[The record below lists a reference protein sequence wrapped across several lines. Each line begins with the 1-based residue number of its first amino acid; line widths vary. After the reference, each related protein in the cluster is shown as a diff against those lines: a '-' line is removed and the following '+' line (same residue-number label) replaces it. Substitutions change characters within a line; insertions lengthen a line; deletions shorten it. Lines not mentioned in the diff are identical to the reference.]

1 MHEIRS
7 PRRYRKP
14 KCARCEIDSTGFERS
29 ETRRRR
35 PSDRP
40 DYFHSLETILIYAY
54 NVIALN
60 HPIIRGKRFPTMP
73 LSCMR
78 YTTPFSTL
86 APRKGSLII
95 PRFQIPPPSLSLSVR
110 HLTGTTYIVF
120 DRLGHRV
127 ANRKVRKERFVIYVA
142 FFPSSLPFGDS
153 W

>member
-1 MHEIRS
+1 MLPFGGNFVRARDSFTTAIQKAKVCPLRNRFDRIREIRDTS
-7 PRRYRKP
+7 PTAFR
-14 KCARCEIDSTGFERS
+14 STGLFSFVRNDSRS
-29 ETRRRR
+29 LFTRI
-35 PSDRP
+35 
-40 DYFHSLETILIYAY
+40 T
-54 NVIALN
+54 
-60 HPIIRGKRFPTMP
+60 

-95 PRFQIPPPSLSLSVR
+95 PRFQISPPSLSLSLSLSVR